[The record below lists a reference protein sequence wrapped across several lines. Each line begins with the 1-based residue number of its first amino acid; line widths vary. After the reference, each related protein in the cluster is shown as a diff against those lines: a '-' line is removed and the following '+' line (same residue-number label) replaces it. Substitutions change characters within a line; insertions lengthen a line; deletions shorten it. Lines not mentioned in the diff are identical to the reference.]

1 MFQNLAQ
8 KNDKKESSSNLD
20 KMESALFSLHMKHL
34 PAAICHFLPIAK
46 DKKYPQ
52 EELLVNEF
60 LSKPI
65 VEVFPFSRREIDHW
79 APASFFF

>member
-1 MFQNLAQ
+1 MSCLDAKCFKIWLK

-34 PAAICHFLPIAK
+34 PAAICHFLPITK

-52 EELLVNEF
+52 EEPLVNEF

-65 VEVFPFSRREIDHW
+65 VKVFPFSRQEIDH
-79 APASFFF
+79 